1 MINVNV
7 NIKKYN
13 GKTVNQELYKILTD
27 LGIGAVGASFLA
39 SLDNNEMIW
48 KLIKSVEEEEEEN
61 ETKK

>member
-13 GKTVNQELYKILTD
+13 GKQVDQQLYKILTD
-27 LGIGAVGASFLA
+27 LGIGAVNASFLA
-39 SLDNNEMIW
+39 SLDDNEMIW

-61 ETKK
+61 ETK